1 MQRFFIALIYIFSM
15 SLSPVFIAAKTE
27 SPYTVIL
34 TKASDNDQPNLPH
47 PNDDPRGNRIPPR
60 PINCSISPDNGID
73 ISSISLTEIT
83 SFELYDMNGDCIG
96 IFIDPNDFISC
107 LFSQNS
113 DIELRFH
120 IDNYIL
126 HGYLSI

>member
-1 MQRFFIALIYIFSM
+1 M

-73 ISSISLTEIT
+73 ITSISLTEIT

-96 IFIDPNDFISC
+96 IFIDPNDFIHS
-107 LFSQNS
+107 LFSLHCQVE
-113 DIELRFH
+113 IRFRT
-120 IDNYIL
+120 NEYIL
-126 HGYLSI
+126 HGYVSLD